1 VREKTEVLAN
11 FPPPLEMDTLGIDP
25 TYAAY
30 QHQHHNHT
38 HGHFATRQLPSRTA
52 RKRKADAPPENNERL
67 SKRMSLLNLGMQLR
81 PIGTMCRWVAFPPLT
96 HSAEQSGQKLL
107 VPVENIRSSFPD
119 HINKPHKDKQK
130 PADVDDSLMQLD
142 DTKYKVYINNLDDEL
157 ASDGESDGESGTI
170 FLPDIEKYLRATR
183 IPTRVL
189 DPRPGPRAEL
199 AGKELVL
206 YSEPSSISVPVE
218 QDSVRRAILEAR
230 ARAREKQR
238 AERERTACQA
248 PVPVPMTTLSAPSA
262 ERLGGAV
269 LGLGQAE
276 DPDAMELD

>member
-1 VREKTEVLAN
+1 
-11 FPPPLEMDTLGIDP
+11 MDTLGIDP
-25 TYAAY
+25 SYAAY

-38 HGHFATRQLPSRTA
+38 HGHFATQQLPSITA

-67 SKRMSLLNLGMQLR
+67 SKRMSLLNL
-81 PIGTMCRWVAFPPLT
+81 
-96 HSAEQSGQKLL
+96 EQSGQKLL
-107 VPVENIRSSFPD
+107 VPVENIRSHFPD
-119 HINKPHKDKQK
+119 HINKSHENKQR
-130 PADVDDSLMQLD
+130 PGDVDDSRMQLD

-157 ASDGESDGESGTI
+157 ASDNESDGESGMV

-189 DPRPGPRAEL
+189 DPRPDPAAEL

-206 YSEPSSISVPVE
+206 YSEPSSISVPIE

-238 AERERTACQA
+238 AEREREPAACQA
-248 PVPVPMTTLSAPSA
+248 PVPGPMTTLSAPSA
-262 ERLGGAV
+262 RMLVGAV
-269 LGLGQAE
+269 SGLGHVE